1 MTLRRRLALAYG
13 AMLALVL
20 VPALTIAYVLHT
32 EAHDSDVDTALA
44 DLSTAAQEQVDLQ
57 LRSGIPL
64 NAIDI
69 AGLHQGIDEPY
80 AVWLYVGDTP
90 VASGGFAGDTAFAD
104 VGMGTLGDGWH
115 TNYTVD
121 GRVRSIVLQIGI
133 GRIVAAANLAAI
145 DRANS
150 DLRMAFLVLGIFGI
164 AFGTAFAST
173 IAGYLLRPVATLT
186 ETAAG
191 IAESRD
197 FTRRVPVKKE
207 PEDELDVLAIT
218 FDEMLTSLDDAY
230 RQQQRFLGDVSHEL
244 RTPLTTI
251 RGHAELLAQS
261 CDPGQKEQR
270 DELDR
275 IARESARLSRLVD
288 ELLVLARA
296 EAAETFAPRPLDL
309 DEIVMETFE
318 EMRPL
323 SDGRLR
329 VRWIE
334 RAAVNGER
342 DRLKQLVL
350 ALVDNA
356 LRYTPLPGHVD
367 ISLADDG
374 HDAVLRVE
382 DEGIGIDES
391 DLPRV
396 FDRFYRGAAARRVN
410 GSGTGLGLA
419 IVRWIV
425 LRHGGSI
432 RLAKREGGGTIATV
446 RIPLAAPAAL
456 EPRSARVDVLAPAP
470 SR

>member
-13 AMLALVL
+13 ALLALVL
-20 VPALTIAYVLHT
+20 VPALTIAYVLHAD
-32 EAHDSDVDTALA
+32 AHDSDVDSALS
-44 DLSTAAQEQVDLQ
+44 DLSKTAQAQIDQQ
-57 LRSGIPL
+57 LHGGVPIGG
-64 NAIDI
+64 IDI
-69 AGLHQGIDEPY
+69 TGLHQGIDEPY
-80 AVWLYVGDTP
+80 AVWLFVDDTP
-90 VASGGFAGDTAFAD
+90 VASGGFINDPAFAD
-104 VGMGTLGDGWH
+104 VVPYTLTEGWH
-115 TNYTVD
+115 TNYTVE
-121 GRVRSIVLQIGI
+121 GRVRTYVVPIGI
-133 GRIVAAANLAAI
+133 GRVIAAANLSAI
-145 DRANS
+145 DKANS
-150 DLRMAFLVLGIFGI
+150 DLRFAFIVLGIFGI

-173 IAGYLLRPVATLT
+173 VAGYLLRPVATLT

-197 FTRRVPVKKE
+197 FTRRVRVKNE

-251 RGHAELLAQS
+251 RGHAELLAAKDT
-261 CDPGQKEQR
+261 DPVER
-270 DELDR
+270 REALDR
-275 IARESARLSRLVD
+275 IARESARLARLVD

-296 EAAETFAPRPLDL
+296 EAAETFAPRPIDL
-309 DEIVMETFE
+309 DEIVMDTFE

-323 SDGRLR
+323 ADGRLR

-334 RAAVNGER
+334 RASVNGER

-356 LRYTPLPGHVD
+356 LRYTPVPGHVD
-367 ISLADDG
+367 VSLSDDG
-374 HDAVLRVE
+374 RDAVLRVE
-382 DEGIGIDES
+382 DEGIGIDDA

-410 GSGTGLGLA
+410 GAGSGLGLA

-425 LRHGGSI
+425 LRHSGSI
-432 RLAKREGGGTIATV
+432 RLEKRSAGGTIATV
-446 RIPLAAPAAL
+446 RIPLAAPSPS
-456 EPRSARVDVLAPAP
+456 ERPSARVEVLAPAA
-470 SR
+470 SH

>member
-20 VPALTIAYVLHT
+20 VPALTIAYVLHA
-32 EAHDSDVDTALA
+32 EAHDSDVDSALY
-44 DLSTAAQEQVDLQ
+44 DLATSAQTQIDDQ
-57 LRSGIPL
+57 LHSGVPL
-64 NAIDI
+64 ASIDI
-69 AGLHQGIDEPY
+69 TGLKQGIDEPY
-80 AVWLYVGDTP
+80 AVWLFADDRQI
-90 VASGGFAGDTAFAD
+90 ASGGFVSDAAFVD
-104 VGMGTLGDGWH
+104 VGPAALTEGWN
-115 TNYTVD
+115 TYYTVD
-121 GRVRSIVLQIGI
+121 GRVRSYVVPLGI
-133 GRIVAAANLAAI
+133 GRVVVAANLSAI
-145 DRANS
+145 DKANS
-150 DLRMAFLVLGIFGI
+150 DLRFMFVLLGIFGI

-173 IAGYLLRPVATLT
+173 VAGYLLRPVATLT

-251 RGHAELLAQS
+251 RGHAELLAAENVT
-261 CDPGQKEQR
+261 PEERREGMAH
-270 DELDR
+270 
-275 IARESARLSRLVD
+275 IARESARLARLVN

-296 EAAETFAPRPLDL
+296 EAAESFVPRAVDL
-309 DEIVMETFE
+309 DEVVMETFE

-323 SDGRLR
+323 AEGRLR

-334 RAAVNGER
+334 RTRVNGER

-356 LRYTPLPGHVD
+356 LRYTAVPGHVD
-367 ISLADDG
+367 VSLADDG
-374 HDAVLRVE
+374 RDAVLRVE
-382 DEGIGIDES
+382 DEGIGIDDA

-410 GSGTGLGLA
+410 GSGSGLGLA

-425 LRHGGSI
+425 QRHSGSI
-432 RLAKREGGGTIATV
+432 RLEKREGGGTIVTV
-446 RIPLAAPAAL
+446 RVPLAAPSAP
-456 EPRSARVDVLAPAP
+456 ERGPARVDALAPLP
-470 SR
+470 SH